1 VVESALD
8 FVVSAVGSDVLYAPS
23 IYISGRWQHRVS
35 KNYLMAHDFGISP
48 EYDANANGYSR
59 PEADAGAAS
68 TYFRGLVFA

>member
-1 VVESALD
+1 MPRPYTSVA
-8 FVVSAVGSDVLYAPS
+8 G
-23 IYISGRWQHRVS
+23 GNTVS

-48 EYDANANGYSR
+48 ECDANANGYSR